1 MVIFKSWTNLKPCI
15 IMTYNRPYNDTY
27 VLFPYSSKQND
38 IDQSQKVP
46 RLMAQNQK
54 IIKIFGMAVYEG
66 IDNYQ
71 VNRKVE

>member
-1 MVIFKSWTNLKPCI
+1 
-15 IMTYNRPYNDTY
+15 MTFNRPYNDTY

-54 IIKIFGMAVYEG
+54 IMKIFGMAG
-66 IDNYQ
+66 I
-71 VNRKVE
+71 